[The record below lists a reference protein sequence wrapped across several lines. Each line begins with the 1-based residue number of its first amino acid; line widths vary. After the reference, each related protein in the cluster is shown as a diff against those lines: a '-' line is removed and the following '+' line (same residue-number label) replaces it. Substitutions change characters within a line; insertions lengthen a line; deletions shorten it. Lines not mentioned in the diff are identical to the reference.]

1 MAEYLHPGVYVVE
14 VEGQVRP
21 IEGVSTSTA
30 DFLGDEL
37 LVPLLRLAKRFHPEW
52 TDHND
57 HDPGITLL
65 NLAAWLGEMALYRMD
80 RIPGGAGSSAARL
93 ALLAFRALLES
104 ESKEARS
111 QLKVRFYED
120 AVVAGEKA
128 DGEDQC
134 LVLHRRGR
142 KP

>member
-30 DFLGDEL
+30 DFLDDQL
-37 LVPLLRLAKRFHPEW
+37 LARLVKLARRFRPEW

-65 NLAAWLGEMALYRMD
+65 HLAAWLGEMALYRTD
-80 RIPGGAGSSAARL
+80 RAGGAGSAAARL
-93 ALLAFRALLES
+93 ALLAFRALLDGES
-104 ESKEARS
+104 TAARTR
-111 QLKVRFYED
+111 LKVRFYEC

-134 LVLHRRGR
+134 LVLHRRGG